1 VCPSTPQVEAAL
13 ADARRAET
21 KQQLDAQLLPAVIA
35 FAQRKQAGSVHL
47 QQQRFAEAAVE
58 YRGALKAMAEL
69 LEKLPAAD
77 ANPLR
82 DQLVRLQRAMEG
94 ELAQAVRA
102 LPQTGEGA
110 ALPARAT
117 WNDREVS
124 IWPAEWYRCSST
136 RVNVSRICMRQE
148 AGRRAYMA
156 GAGRWAL
163 WCTYGV
169 ALGTECREHYCSY
182 IDDSYRSTVL
192 PPMDLQARLN
202 CYHGVYTVPKRTV

>member
-1 VCPSTPQVEAAL
+1 MHATPRPAPYEPLAASSEAVLFHPTAASTPSHSIPLYAAEPRRPTHRHFSLHQSCPSTPQVEAAL

-21 KQQLDAQLLPAVIA
+21 KQQLDAQLLPAVMA

-47 QQQRFAEAAVE
+47 QQQRFAEAAAE

-110 ALPARAT
+110 ALPASHL
-117 WNDREVS
+117 E
-124 IWPAEWYRCSST
+124 
-136 RVNVSRICMRQE
+136 
-148 AGRRAYMA
+148 
-156 GAGRWAL
+156 
-163 WCTYGV
+163 
-169 ALGTECREHYCSY
+169 
-182 IDDSYRSTVL
+182 
-192 PPMDLQARLN
+192 
-202 CYHGVYTVPKRTV
+202 